1 MEIILFSLF
10 TAIGILIVLTRT
22 LGIMRLLKYSKLFDI
37 IITFGI
43 PFLFVG
49 TFSGMVTAFFTGLWF
64 TLLTVGLTIIV
75 NPKKHSDQKKSKNSS
90 ERNRPTRFRCTKVC
104 PH

>member
-10 TAIGILIVLTRT
+10 TAIGLLIVLART
-22 LGIMRLLKYSKLFDI
+22 LGLNRMLRYSKVLDI

-49 TFSGMVTAFFTGLWF
+49 TFSGMVTSFFTGLWF
-64 TLLTVGLTIIV
+64 TLLTVGLTMIV
-75 NPKKHSDQKKSKNSS
+75 NPQKHSDQEEDKEGSK
-90 ERNRPTRFRCTKVC
+90 RNCPTRFRRIKVC